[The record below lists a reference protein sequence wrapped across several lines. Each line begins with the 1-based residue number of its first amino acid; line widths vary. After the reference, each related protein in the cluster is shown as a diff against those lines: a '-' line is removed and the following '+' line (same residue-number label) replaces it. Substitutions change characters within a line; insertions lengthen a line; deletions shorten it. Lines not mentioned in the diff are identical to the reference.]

1 MDSREFINQ
10 FNEGI
15 AALIELE
22 SMKTT
27 NKLRE
32 IHGHAPIYTEKDF
45 IKLQE
50 KYNLGYNQIIEK
62 NLKLK

>member
-1 MDSREFINQ
+1 MDSLEFISQ

-22 SMKTT
+22 SMKAA
-27 NKLRE
+27 NQLRT
-32 IHGHAPIYTEKDF
+32 IHGHAPLYLESDF